1 MGIAESF
8 FCKKF
13 EVRIYLTNSEIFFN
27 LPQSQRVGA
36 AGYVKHEFSRIGER
50 MKVFIHNYLTNFHLT
65 VNYNALLFRTEV
77 F

>member
-13 EVRIYLTNSEIFFN
+13 EVRIYLRSSEIF
-27 LPQSQRVGA
+27 LIS
-36 AGYVKHEFSRIGER
+36 HEFSRIGER
-50 MKVFIHNYLTNFHLT
+50 MKVFIYNYLTNFHLT

-77 F
+77 IFYIGLTLKV

>member
-13 EVRIYLTNSEIFFN
+13 EVRIYLTNSEIFLISHKASELAQLGMWNTNF
-27 LPQSQRVGA
+27 
-36 AGYVKHEFSRIGER
+36 HELGSV
-50 MKVFIHNYLTNFHLT
+50 KVFIHNYLTNFHLT
-65 VNYNALLFRTEV
+65 VNYNALLFRTDV

>member
-36 AGYVKHEFSRIGER
+36 AGYVKHEFSRIGECESL
-50 MKVFIHNYLTNFHLT
+50 YS
-65 VNYNALLFRTEV
+65 
-77 F
+77 